1 MQQNVINTTHA
12 SRNAVNQADRH
23 KVNDSDICFPRE
35 PENQH
40 FVEFVREYALT
51 IEDQS
56 QNFKVIGGIIKNDLF
71 YENNEEKEIQ
81 QNIIQER
88 VKITILYL
96 KYYLSKKR
104 NSFKNMFDGTRYT
117 AALLKNIT
125 SIEID
130 VNDGNSK
137 LS

>member
-1 MQQNVINTTHA
+1 MQRNVINTTHA

-40 FVEFVREYALT
+40 FVEFAREYALT

-96 KYYLSKKR
+96 KYYL
-104 NSFKNMFDGTRYT
+104 
-117 AALLKNIT
+117 
-125 SIEID
+125 
-130 VNDGNSK
+130 
-137 LS
+137 